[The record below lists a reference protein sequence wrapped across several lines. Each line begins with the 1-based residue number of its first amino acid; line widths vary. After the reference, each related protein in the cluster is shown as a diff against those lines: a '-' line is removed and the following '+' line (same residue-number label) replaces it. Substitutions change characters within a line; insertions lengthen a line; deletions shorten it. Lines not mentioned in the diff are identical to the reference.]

1 VPFCR
6 AGLDDPERGRQT
18 DRMRSPEPVRALVRV
33 AAHLPLAAWLLLAA
47 WLSLA
52 AGFAYGCREGPAR
65 PGAQAGGADTTA
77 AADARVVPLRGLGL
91 RVEPFES
98 SPVSIEIAAG
108 SPLRLVEARYGWL
121 RLATWDDRTG
131 WAPDTETVDLAL
143 WIHYQQALGGAP
155 LSDLRPGYP
164 LGDGRWGV
172 EGPPPSP
179 GVMTAASVWVLG
191 PQTAPASVVDADNLP
206 SPCGG
211 ALRFGLLAEAPAG
224 GSATGGEPV
233 LARARLIT
241 TAAPAPSLVALEP
254 RIASPEPSQVLA
266 VRGIADSLLAAFGAA
281 REGERPIVGPARFA
295 PAEWLALGDGTL
307 WATLAGEPDRE
318 WPNADSWAAAV
329 VVLGDGTDPE
339 VRLVVPPYPAPALPP
354 ALRPLTAFSTTGD
367 GRPTLFVVHRLDYRG
382 QRIELYV
389 ARERDVRLFYRGY
402 AWGC

>member
-1 VPFCR
+1 VKRF
-6 AGLDDPERGRQT
+6 
-18 DRMRSPEPVRALVRV
+18 RALAR
-33 AAHLPLAAWLLLAA
+33 AAALVPLAV
-47 WLSLA
+47 WLSPAAPLA
-52 AGFAYGCREGPAR
+52 FGCRERPAR
-65 PGAQAGGADTTA
+65 PAAGAGGADTTA
-77 AADARVVPLRGLGL
+77 AEAARVVPLRGVGL

-98 SPVSIEIAAG
+98 SPVTIEVAAG
-108 SPLRLVEARYGWL
+108 APLRLVEARYGWL

-191 PQTAPASVVDADNLP
+191 PETTAASVVDADNLP

-211 ALRFGLLAEAPAG
+211 ALRFGLLAEAPPG
-224 GSATGGEPV
+224 GSAPGGEPM
-233 LARARLIT
+233 LSRARLVT

-266 VRGIADSLLAAFGAA
+266 VREIADSLLAAFGGAGA
-281 REGERPIVGPARFA
+281 RTRPGPRPARFA
-295 PAEWLALGDGTL
+295 PAEWLALGDGAL

-318 WPNADSWAAAV
+318 RPNADSWAAAV

-354 ALRPLTAFSTTGD
+354 ALRPVIAFSTTGD
-367 GRPTLFVVHRLDYRG
+367 GRPTLFVVHRLDYQG